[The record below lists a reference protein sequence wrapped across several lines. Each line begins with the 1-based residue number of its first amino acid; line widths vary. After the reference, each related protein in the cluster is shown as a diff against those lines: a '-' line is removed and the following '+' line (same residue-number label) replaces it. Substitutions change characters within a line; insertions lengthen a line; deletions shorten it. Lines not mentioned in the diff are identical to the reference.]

1 MKYIKSLLLA
11 LMSIL
16 QIQVYSQE
24 FEEVLKA
31 VSPDRE
37 ENKHF
42 GSEVEIYGNYA
53 VEGSFYEDKDANEEN
68 PVYFAGAAYIYERD
82 INGKWQFKQKIT
94 ASDRDSTDYFGAA
107 AALFNNYLVIG
118 APREDDDATGENK
131 IKDAGSIYVFRR
143 QIDGKWIEMQKLV
156 ASDRD
161 SLDYF
166 GSTVAICGKYIVA
179 GAPHDEDDAN
189 GENEFSQAGSA
200 YIFELDKSGTWHEVQ
215 KIVGSE
221 RGKSFEFGSSVS
233 IDKEIIVVGVYGEDF
248 EELNS
253 AGAVYVYEKNLTG
266 TWVEKTRLVPDV
278 RGYYELFGF
287 SVDISGDYVIVGTP
301 DDNENELD
309 ADSLY
314 RSGSASIFERHA
326 DGNWYFVQKLVA
338 PVRAD
343 KDYLGQDVS
352 ISGNYAIAGAIGE
365 DENELEEDS
374 IDWAGAVFL
383 FKRNTEGLWELIQKI
398 VPDDRAEEDYI
409 GENICISNDY
419 ILIGA
424 DWQDKDE
431 LGGNELSNAGAL
443 YFYEA
448 CKAESTSDP
457 DNILE
462 NGDFESCNLA
472 PWWIYTSVEQDQ
484 PATFIIDNGMCG
496 IFPQDVTSAPEPWHI
511 QFMQQFSAVQEA
523 KINPGSVYE
532 LTFDARAG
540 VKDRSCL
547 LFFGLDEEPYTDI
560 LYHTI
565 LLDTV
570 MKSYAVE
577 IPVSTELSSV
587 KLGFYLG
594 AEMSPV
600 WLDNIR
606 LVYERENLL
615 SETAG
620 QNIRVFPNPTE
631 KNLHVSTN
639 CPVLIELYSSLGHL
653 IYTQTLPQ
661 GESVISL
668 HDLPG
673 GVYYVH
679 ISNDQGSTAHKV
691 IHY

>member
-1 MKYIKSLLLA
+1 MKYIYSLSLA
-11 LMSIL
+11 FLSML

-24 FEEVLKA
+24 FEEVLKV

-42 GSEVEIYGNYA
+42 GSEVEICGNYA

-68 PVYFAGAAYIYERD
+68 PVHFAGAAYIYERD
-82 INGKWQFKQKIT
+82 INGKWQFVQKIT
-94 ASDRDSTDYFGAA
+94 ASDRDSVDYFGNAA
-107 AALFNNYLVIG
+107 AIFNNYLVIG
-118 APREDDDATGENK
+118 ASREDDDAHGENK
-131 IKDAGSIYVFRR
+131 MKDAGSVYVFKR
-143 QIDGKWIEMQKLV
+143 QIDGTWIEMQKLA

-166 GSTVAICGKYIVA
+166 GSSVAIDGKYIVT
-179 GAPHDEDDAN
+179 GAVHDEDDAN
-189 GENEFSQAGSA
+189 GENEISHAGSA
-200 YIFELDKSGTWHEVQ
+200 YIFELDENGTWHEIQ
-215 KIVGSE
+215 KITGSK
-221 RGKSFEFGSSVS
+221 RGNSFEFGSSVS
-233 IDKEIIVVGVYGEDF
+233 IDKETILVGVYGEDF

-253 AGAVYVYEKNLTG
+253 AGTVYVYEKNSTDI
-266 TWVEKTRLVPDV
+266 WIEKTKLVPDI
-278 RGYYELFGF
+278 RGYYEFFGF

-301 DDNENELD
+301 FDNENELD
-309 ADSLY
+309 EDSLY
-314 RSGSASIFERHA
+314 RPGSASIFERHA
-326 DGNWYFVQKLVA
+326 DGNWYFAQKLVA

-365 DENELEEDS
+365 DENEHEEDS
-374 IDWAGAVFL
+374 LDWAGAVFL
-383 FKRNTEGLWELIQKI
+383 FKRNTEGRWELIQKI
-398 VPDDRAEEDYI
+398 VTSDRGAEDYI

-424 DWQDKDE
+424 DFEDEDE
-431 LGGNELSNAGAL
+431 LGGNELKNAGSL

-448 CKAESTSDP
+448 CKVESTDDP

-462 NGDFESCNLA
+462 NGDFGSCSLA
-472 PWWIYTSVEQDQ
+472 PWWIFTSVEQDQ

-496 IFPQDVTSAPEPWHI
+496 IFPQDTAPTPQTWHI
-511 QFMQQFSAVQEA
+511 QFMQQFSVAQEA
-523 KINPGSVYE
+523 NINPGFVYE
-532 LTFDARAG
+532 LTFDAYAG
-540 VKDRSCL
+540 VKDRSCF

-565 LLDTV
+565 LLDTM
-570 MKSYAVE
+570 MKSYSVE
-577 IPVSTELSSV
+577 IQVSTELSSV

-594 AEMSPV
+594 AETSPV

-606 LVYERENLL
+606 LVYERENSLA
-615 SETAG
+615 ETAG
-620 QNIRVFPNPTE
+620 QNIKVFPNPAGN
-631 KNLHVSTN
+631 NLHVATN
-639 CPVLIELYSSLGHL
+639 YISLIELYSSLGHL
-653 IYTQTLPQ
+653 IYRQIIPQ
-661 GESVISL
+661 GESVINL
-668 HDLPG
+668 PDLPG